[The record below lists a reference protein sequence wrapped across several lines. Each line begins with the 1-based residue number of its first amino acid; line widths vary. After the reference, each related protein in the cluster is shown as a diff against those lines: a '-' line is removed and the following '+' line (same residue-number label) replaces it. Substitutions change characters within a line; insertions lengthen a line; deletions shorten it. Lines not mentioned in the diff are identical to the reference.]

1 MYENLIG
8 TFLYSTVTKKIQS
21 IVLQCKNIS
30 MEIALVKYAF
40 KKTGKH
46 LF

>member
-8 TFLYSTVTKKIQS
+8 PFLYSTVTRRYKVS
-21 IVLQCKNIS
+21 CCNAKNIS

-46 LF
+46 IF